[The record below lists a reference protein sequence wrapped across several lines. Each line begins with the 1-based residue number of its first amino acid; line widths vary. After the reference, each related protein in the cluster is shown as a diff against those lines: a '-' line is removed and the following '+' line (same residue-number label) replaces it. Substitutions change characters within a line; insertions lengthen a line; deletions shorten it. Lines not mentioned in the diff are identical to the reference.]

1 METLRLRRDP
11 LERWEE
17 GQGVRGTC
25 PARLFLR
32 FPCWGAQ
39 HCLWTSAGSHR
50 WQCRPPSPVT
60 QGQFGLFSLVSFL
73 CSPRPCTAVAATQVC
88 CCAMGGGNQ
97 PGSCPGPGVQS
108 ISREEGEEEEP
119 GTASI
124 QALPV
129 WALLW
134 LLSTCPS
141 LRWRGGTP

>member
-1 METLRLRRDP
+1 MPCEAFLAFSL
-11 LERWEE
+11 L
-17 GQGVRGTC
+17 GGTALSVDIGRV
-25 PARLFLR
+25 PQVAV
-32 FPCWGAQ
+32 
-39 HCLWTSAGSHR
+39 
-50 WQCRPPSPVT
+50 PSPLPCDPRAVWVV
-60 QGQFGLFSLVSFL
+60 FPLVSVL